1 MKFLPFLLLLVLT
14 GCGTVKKISHR
25 AKKLWPFGSAEESAD
40 ANAKAEKKVADQSTK
55 KPTFPDAPPRPK
67 FTYDKTKQFVTD
79 DLLGASR
86 KTETDGTLT
95 LKEGWAISGTTI
107 NYTEEAIGTPPLML
121 RAEGSPAKA
130 TITTNG
136 TTQTLHASQIHYR
149 QDTGLLT
156 LKGSPSANVGG
167 YLAKASSPAT
177 IMIFHLSEGT
187 FVAEGPLRYGS
198 KD

>member
-1 MKFLPFLLLLVLT
+1 MKFLPLLLILALSS
-14 GCGTVKKISHR
+14 CGTAKKIGHSAR
-25 AKKLWPFGSAEESAD
+25 KLWPFGSAGESAD
-40 ANAKAEKKVADQSTK
+40 ASSTNEKKSAL
-55 KPTFPDAPPRPK
+55 PDAPPRPK
-67 FTYDKTKQFVTD
+67 FTYDKSKRFVTD
-79 DLLGASR
+79 DLLGANR
-86 KTETDGTLT
+86 KTDTNATHT
-95 LKEGWAISGTTI
+95 LKEGWAVSGTNIT
-107 NYTEEAIGTPPLML
+107 YTEEVVGAPPSML

-136 TTQTLHASQIHYR
+136 TTHTLHASQIHYR

-167 YLAKASSPAT
+167 YLAKASSPST